1 MAPRTKL
8 AAAAGA
14 VAAAALVLTACGGG
28 GHDDKIASSPT
39 PRTPATTA
47 TASATATDASA
58 PAFDL
63 PSDLKVNV
71 DADTKGDATKD
82 AILRDQAYGLKA
94 SFVASAKSDDGLPL
108 FTTYVIAD
116 AAATWDDTIAAL
128 KQNHHAFTGT
138 VHYYARSV
146 TIGDSAAGVSFCE
159 DQRYLYDK
167 DTKTG
172 KVLTTKPSDNSFIFH
187 TSRMVRAKDGSWQT
201 TTYTSQRGAAQ
212 CRR

>member
-1 MAPRTKL
+1 MVPRTKL

-14 VAAAALVLTACGGG
+14 IAAAALVLTACGGG

-39 PRTPATTA
+39 ASTSPTAATP
-47 TASATATDASA
+47 SVTATDVGA

-63 PSDLKVNV
+63 PDDLKVNV
-71 DADTKGDATKD
+71 DANTIGDATKN
-82 AILRDQAYGLKA
+82 AILRDQEYGLKA
-94 SFVASAKSDDGLPL
+94 SFVASGKLDDSLPL
-108 FTTYVIAD
+108 FNRYVIAE

-128 KQNHHAFTGT
+128 KKNHHVFTGT
-138 VHYYARSV
+138 VHYYDRKV
-146 TIGDSAAGVSFCE
+146 TIGDAAAGVSFCE

-167 DTKTG
+167 DTESGT
-172 KVLTTKPSDNSFIFH
+172 VLTTTPSVNSFIYH
-187 TSRMVRAKDGSWQT
+187 TSRMVKAKDGTWQT